1 MKPSKRPNSPDY
13 VQFHPKYLFTR
24 AWQTAVIAL
33 RALRRNKLRST
44 LTALGIIIGVA
55 SVVAMVAVG
64 NGAQARITNQVAALG
79 QNLLSIFAGSRKSG
93 GVNSGLGSASAL
105 TLQDA
110 EAIGRE
116 VTDVVA
122 ISPEDSTT
130 AQAIANGRNWSTT
143 VAGESPDYLKIRDWK
158 LASGS
163 MFTDREVRSAA
174 KVAVIGSKTANE
186 LFGPLN
192 PVGQSVRVQNIPFV
206 IIGLLESK
214 GAGMG
219 GQNQDDRILIPYSTA
234 MKRLTGDKFLR
245 SVNVQIGSADRMEIA
260 EQQITSLLRQRHRLT
275 AGRDDDFNIFNQKEI
290 ADTVSS
296 ISKIITLLLGS
307 VAGISLFVGGI
318 GIMNIMLV
326 SVTERTREIG
336 IRIAVGAQP
345 GDIRLQFLIEAVT
358 LSLLG
363 GLIGVLCGVGASRLL
378 EVVADFKAIVSTGSI
393 LLAFGVSSVIGIF
406 FGFYPAHKAASS
418 WTFSRHPSGLAVK
431 IPDSRT

>member
-1 MKPSKRPNSPDY
+1 MFNLI
-13 VQFHPKYLFTR
+13 QNLFTR
-24 AWQTAVIAL
+24 AWQTAVITL
-33 RALRRNKLRST
+33 RALRRNKMRST

-64 NGAQARITNQVAALG
+64 NGAQARITSQVAALG
-79 QNLLSIFAGSRKSG
+79 QNLLSVFAGSRKSG

-105 TLQDA
+105 TLPDA
-110 EAIGRE
+110 EAIRRE
-116 VTDVVA
+116 ISDVVA

-163 MFTDREVRSAA
+163 MFTEREVRSAA
-174 KVAVIGSKTANE
+174 KVAVIGSKTASE

-192 PVGQSVRVQNIPFV
+192 PVGQSVRIQNIPFV

-219 GQNQDDRILIPYSTA
+219 GQNQDDRILIPYTTA
-234 MKRLTGDKFLR
+234 MRRVTGDKYLR

-260 EQQITSLLRQRHRLT
+260 QQQITSLLRQRHRL
-275 AGRDDDFNIFNQKEI
+275 APGRDDDFNIFNQKEI
-290 ADTVSS
+290 ADTVNS

-363 GLIGVLCGVGASRLL
+363 GLIGVLCGVGASHLL
-378 EVVADFKAIVSTGSI
+378 GVVADFKAIVSTGSI

-406 FGFYPAHKAASS
+406 FGFYPAHKAAALDPIVAL
-418 WTFSRHPSGLAVK
+418 RYE
-431 IPDSRT
+431 

>member
-1 MKPSKRPNSPDY
+1 MIFLDY
-13 VQFHPKYLFTR
+13 ILTFLLR
-24 AWQTAVIAL
+24 SLQTALISL
-33 RALRRNKLRST
+33 RALRRNKMRSM

-64 NGAQARITNQVAALG
+64 NGAQARITSQVSALG
-79 QNLLSIFAGSRKSG
+79 QNLLSVFAGSRKSG

-105 TLQDA
+105 TLADA
-110 EAIGRE
+110 DAIGRE

-122 ISPEDSTT
+122 ISPEASTT

-163 MFTDREVRSAA
+163 MFTEREVRSSA

-192 PVGQSVRVQNIPFV
+192 PVGQTVRVGNIPFV

-219 GQNQDDRILIPYSTA
+219 GQNQDDRIIIPYTTA
-234 MKRLTGDKFLR
+234 MKRITGEKYLR
-245 SVNVQIGSADRMEIA
+245 SINVQIVSSERMEVA
-260 EQQITSLLRQRHRLT
+260 QQQITSLLRQRHRLT
-275 AGRDDDFNIFNQKEI
+275 TGRDNDFNIFNQKEI
-290 ADTVSS
+290 ADTVNS
-296 ISKIITLLLGS
+296 ISKVITLLLGS
-307 VAGISLFVGGI
+307 IAGISLVVGGI

-345 GDIRLQFLIEAVT
+345 GDIKLQFLIEAIT

-363 GLIGVLCGVGASRLL
+363 GGIGVLAGIGASRL
-378 EVVADFKAIVSTGSI
+378 VAVFADFNAIVSTGSI
-393 LLAFGVSSVIGIF
+393 LLAFSVSFAIGVF
-406 FGFYPAHKAASS
+406 FGFYPASKAA
-418 WTFSRHPSGLAVK
+418 RLDPIEAL
-431 IPDSRT
+431 RYE

>member
-1 MKPSKRPNSPDY
+1 MFNLI
-13 VQFHPKYLFTR
+13 QNLFTR

-33 RALRRNKLRST
+33 RALRRNKMRST

-64 NGAQARITNQVAALG
+64 NGAQARITSQVAALG
-79 QNLLSIFAGSRKSG
+79 QNLLSVFAGSRKSG

-105 TLQDA
+105 TLPDA
-110 EAIGRE
+110 EAIRRE
-116 VTDVVA
+116 ISDVVA

-163 MFTDREVRSAA
+163 MFTEREVRSAA
-174 KVAVIGSKTANE
+174 KVAVIGSKTASE

-192 PVGQSVRVQNIPFV
+192 PVGQSVRIQNIPFV

-219 GQNQDDRILIPYSTA
+219 GQNQDDRILIPYTTA
-234 MKRLTGDKFLR
+234 MRRVTGDKYLR

-260 EQQITSLLRQRHRLT
+260 QQQITSLLRQRHRLT

-290 ADTVSS
+290 ADTVNS
-296 ISKIITLLLGS
+296 ISKVITLLLGS

-363 GLIGVLCGVGASRLL
+363 GLIGVLCGVGASHLL
-378 EVVADFKAIVSTGSI
+378 GVVANFKAIVSTGSI

-406 FGFYPAHKAASS
+406 FGFYPAHKAAALDPIVAL
-418 WTFSRHPSGLAVK
+418 RYE
-431 IPDSRT
+431 

>member
-1 MKPSKRPNSPDY
+1 MTILGYIRTFLLSM
-13 VQFHPKYLFTR
+13 L
-24 AWQTAVIAL
+24 QTALISLHAL
-33 RALRRNKLRST
+33 QRNKMRSI

-64 NGAQARITNQVAALG
+64 NGAQARITNQVSALG
-79 QNLLSIFAGSRKSG
+79 QNLLSVFAGSRKSG

-105 TLQDA
+105 TLSDA
-110 EAIGRE
+110 DAIGRE

-122 ISPEDSTT
+122 ISPEATT
-130 AQAIANGRNWSTT
+130 AAQAIANGRNWSTT

-158 LASGS
+158 LAAGS
-163 MFTDREVRSAA
+163 MFTDREVRGAG

-192 PVGQSVRVQNIPFV
+192 PVGQTVRVGNIPFT

-219 GQNQDDRILIPYSTA
+219 GQNQDDRIIIPYTTA
-234 MKRLTGDKFLR
+234 MKRITGEKYLR
-245 SVNVQIGSADRMEIA
+245 SINVQIGSAERMEVA
-260 EQQITSLLRQRHRLT
+260 QEQITSLLRQRHRLT
-275 AGRDDDFNIFNQKEI
+275 TGRDNDFNIFNQKEI
-290 ADTVSS
+290 ADTVNS

-307 VAGISLFVGGI
+307 IAGISLVVGGI

-345 GDIRLQFLIEAVT
+345 GDIKLQFLIEAIT

-363 GLIGVLCGVGASRLL
+363 GLIGVLLGVGASKL
-378 EVVADFKAIVSTGSI
+378 VGVFADFKAIVSTGSI
-393 LLAFGVSSVIGIF
+393 VLAFGVSFAIGVF
-406 FGFYPAHKAASS
+406 FGFYPARKAAALDPIEAL
-418 WTFSRHPSGLAVK
+418 RYE
-431 IPDSRT
+431 

>member
-1 MKPSKRPNSPDY
+1 MFNLI
-13 VQFHPKYLFTR
+13 QNLFTR

-33 RALRRNKLRST
+33 RALRRNKMRST

-64 NGAQARITNQVAALG
+64 NGAQARITSQVAALG
-79 QNLLSIFAGSRKSG
+79 QNLLSVFAGSRKSG

-105 TLQDA
+105 TLPDA
-110 EAIGRE
+110 EAIRRE
-116 VTDVVA
+116 ISDVVA

-143 VAGESPDYLKIRDWK
+143 VSGESPDYLKIRDWK

-163 MFTDREVRSAA
+163 MFTEREVRSAA
-174 KVAVIGSKTANE
+174 KVAVIGSKTASE

-219 GQNQDDRILIPYSTA
+219 GQNQDDRILIPYTTA
-234 MKRLTGDKFLR
+234 MKRVTGDKYLR

-260 EQQITSLLRQRHRLT
+260 QQQITSLLRQRHRLT

-290 ADTVSS
+290 ADTVNS

-363 GLIGVLCGVGASRLL
+363 GLIGVLCGVGASHLL
-378 EVVADFKAIVSTGSI
+378 GVVADFKAIVSTGSI

-406 FGFYPAHKAASS
+406 FGFYPAHKAAALDPIVAL
-418 WTFSRHPSGLAVK
+418 RYE
-431 IPDSRT
+431 

>member
-1 MKPSKRPNSPDY
+1 MIFLDY
-13 VQFHPKYLFTR
+13 ILTFLLR
-24 AWQTAVIAL
+24 SLQTALISL
-33 RALRRNKLRST
+33 RALRRNKMRSM

-64 NGAQARITNQVAALG
+64 NGAQARITSQVSALG
-79 QNLLSIFAGSRKSG
+79 QNLLSVFAGSRKSG

-105 TLQDA
+105 TLADA
-110 EAIGRE
+110 DAIGRE

-122 ISPEDSTT
+122 ISPEASTT

-163 MFTDREVRSAA
+163 MFTEREVRSSA

-192 PVGQSVRVQNIPFV
+192 PVGQTVRVGNIPFV

-219 GQNQDDRILIPYSTA
+219 GQNQDDRIIIPYTTA
-234 MKRLTGDKFLR
+234 MKRITGEKYLR
-245 SVNVQIGSADRMEIA
+245 SINVQIVSSERMEVA
-260 EQQITSLLRQRHRLT
+260 QQQITSLLRQRHRLT
-275 AGRDDDFNIFNQKEI
+275 TGRDNDFNIFNQKEI
-290 ADTVSS
+290 ADTVNS
-296 ISKIITLLLGS
+296 ISKVITLLLGS
-307 VAGISLFVGGI
+307 IAGISLVVGGI

-345 GDIRLQFLIEAVT
+345 GDIRLQFLIEAIT

-363 GLIGVLCGVGASRLL
+363 GIIGVLLGVGVSRL
-378 EVVADFKAIVSTGSI
+378 VAVFADFKAIVSVGSI
-393 LLAFGVSSVIGIF
+393 ILAFGVSFVIGVF
-406 FGFYPAHKAASS
+406 FGFYPARKAAALDPIDAL
-418 WTFSRHPSGLAVK
+418 RYE
-431 IPDSRT
+431 

>member
-1 MKPSKRPNSPDY
+1 MIFLDY
-13 VQFHPKYLFTR
+13 IRTFLLRTL
-24 AWQTAVIAL
+24 QTLLISL
-33 RALRRNKLRST
+33 RALRRNKMRSI

-64 NGAQARITNQVAALG
+64 NGAQARITSQVSALG
-79 QNLLSIFAGSRKSG
+79 QNLLSVFAGSRKSG

-105 TLQDA
+105 TLADA
-110 EAIGRE
+110 DAIGRE

-122 ISPEDSTT
+122 ISPEATTT
-130 AQAIANGRNWSTT
+130 AQAIASGRNWSTT

-192 PVGQSVRVQNIPFV
+192 PVGQTVRVGNIPFV

-219 GQNQDDRILIPYSTA
+219 GQNQDDRIIIPYTTA
-234 MKRLTGDKFLR
+234 MKRITGEKYLR
-245 SVNVQIGSADRMEIA
+245 SINVQIGSADRMEIA
-260 EQQITSLLRQRHRLT
+260 QEQITSLLRQRHRLAT
-275 AGRDDDFNIFNQKEI
+275 GRDNDFNIFNQKEI
-290 ADTVSS
+290 ADTVNS

-307 VAGISLFVGGI
+307 IAGISLVVGGI

-345 GDIRLQFLIEAVT
+345 GDIKLQFLIEAIT

-363 GLIGVLCGVGASRLL
+363 GLIGVLLGIGASKLV
-378 EVVADFKAIVSTGSI
+378 EFFANFKAIVSTGSI
-393 LLAFGVSSVIGIF
+393 ILAFGVSFAIGVF
-406 FGFYPAHKAASS
+406 FGFYPARKAA
-418 WTFSRHPSGLAVK
+418 RLDPIEAL
-431 IPDSRT
+431 RYE

>member
-1 MKPSKRPNSPDY
+1 MFNLI
-13 VQFHPKYLFTR
+13 QNLFIR

-33 RALRRNKLRST
+33 RALRRNKMRST

-64 NGAQARITNQVAALG
+64 NGAQARITSQVAALG
-79 QNLLSIFAGSRKSG
+79 QNLLSVFAGSRKSG

-105 TLQDA
+105 ALPDA
-110 EAIGRE
+110 EAIRRE
-116 VTDVVA
+116 ISDVVA

-143 VAGESPDYLKIRDWK
+143 VSGESPDYLKIRDWK

-163 MFTDREVRSAA
+163 MFTEREVRSAA
-174 KVAVIGSKTANE
+174 KVAVIGSKTASE

-192 PVGQSVRVQNIPFV
+192 PVGQSVRIQNIPFV

-219 GQNQDDRILIPYSTA
+219 GQNQDDRILIPYTTA
-234 MKRLTGDKFLR
+234 MKRVTGDKYLR

-260 EQQITSLLRQRHRLT
+260 QQQITSLLRQRHRLA

-290 ADTVSS
+290 ADTVNS

-363 GLIGVLCGVGASRLL
+363 GLIGVLCGVGASHLL
-378 EVVADFKAIVSTGSI
+378 GVVADFKAIVSTGSI

-406 FGFYPAHKAASS
+406 FGFYPAHKAAALDPIVAL
-418 WTFSRHPSGLAVK
+418 RYE
-431 IPDSRT
+431 